1 MTSTTASLCRAK
13 IVILKSITCMT
24 PYNDRI
30 NHPIHRTAPAD
41 PGSGDDPVVKPV
53 KGKRTPD
60 TGRLAVLVGTAV
72 DLDQLVRSMG
82 LSAYR
87 PHPLF
92 TSRLYIRDRND
103 TEPVSLVGPFVG
115 APYAV
120 MLLETLVA
128 WGVRHFFFYGWC
140 GAVSPEVK
148 IGDILLPTAAFIDEG
163 TSVHYCDWREAA
175 TVSHPT
181 PASVRQIRRLLEPE
195 STRLHAGAVWTTD
208 AIFRE
213 TRDKIRRF
221 QAEGALGV
229 DMETSA
235 LFSAAH
241 YRGVAIGGI
250 LVVSDELSSLHWL
263 PGFKTEAFA
272 SGRSL
277 ACEMIKRLCQHP
289 LSIRTSPTESQS

>member
-1 MTSTTASLCRAK
+1 MATDK
-13 IVILKSITCMT
+13 
-24 PYNDRI
+24 DRI
-30 NHPIHRTAPAD
+30 DLPIKRNAPAD
-41 PGSGDDPVVKPV
+41 RESTDDAVVKPV

-60 TGRLAVLVGTAV
+60 TGRLAVLVGTSV

-92 TSRLYIRDRND
+92 TSHLYIRARKD
-103 TEPVSLVGPFVG
+103 TEPLSLVGPIVG

-128 WGVRHFFFYGWC
+128 WGVRHFFFFGWC

-163 TSVHYCDWREAA
+163 TSVHYGVSPEAA

-181 PASVRQIRRLLEPE
+181 PASVAQIRNILEPE
-195 STRLHAGAVWTTD
+195 NTRLHAGAVWTTD

-213 TRDKIRRF
+213 TPDKIRRF

-229 DMETSA
+229 DMEMSA

-241 YRGVAIGGI
+241 YRGVDIGGI
-250 LVVSDELSSLHWL
+250 LVVSDELSSLHWV

-277 ACEMIKRLCQHP
+277 ACEMVKRLCQHT
-289 LSIRTSPTESQS
+289 LSIHTSSKESPS

>member
-1 MTSTTASLCRAK
+1 MTTFK
-13 IVILKSITCMT
+13 
-24 PYNDRI
+24 DRI
-30 NHPIHRTAPAD
+30 DQSIKRHEPAD
-41 PGSGDDPVVKPV
+41 RGSADDAVVKPV

-60 TGRLAVLVGTAV
+60 TGSLAVLVGTSI

-82 LSAYR
+82 LSAHR

-92 TSRLYIRDRND
+92 TSRLYVRTRND
-103 TEPVSLVGPFVG
+103 AEPVSLVGPIVG

-128 WGVRHFFFYGWC
+128 WGVRQFFFFGWC
-140 GAVSPEVK
+140 GAVSPKVK
-148 IGDILLPTAAFIDEG
+148 IGDILLPAAAFIDEG
-163 TSVHYCDWREAA
+163 TSVHYCDSREAP

-181 PASVRQIRRLLEPE
+181 PVSVEQIWHMLEPE
-195 STRLHAGAVWTTD
+195 NTRLHAGAVWTTD

-213 TRDKIRRF
+213 TPDKIRCF

-229 DMETSA
+229 DMEMSA

-241 YRGVAIGGI
+241 YRGVDIGGI

-277 ACEMIKRLCQHP
+277 ACEMVKRLCQHT
-289 LSIRTSPTESQS
+289 LSIHTSSEESPS

>member
-1 MTSTTASLCRAK
+1 MPTFK
-13 IVILKSITCMT
+13 
-24 PYNDRI
+24 DRTDQPVKR
-30 NHPIHRTAPAD
+30 HAPAD
-41 PGSGDDPVVKPV
+41 RGSADDAVVKPV

-60 TGRLAVLVGTAV
+60 TGRRAVLVGTSV
-72 DLDQLVRSMG
+72 DLDQLVRSLD
-82 LSAYR
+82 LSTRR

-92 TSRLYIRDRND
+92 TSRLYVRARND
-103 TEPVSLVGPFVG
+103 AEPVSLVGPIVG

-128 WGVRHFFFYGWC
+128 WGVRHFFFFGWC
-140 GAVSPEVK
+140 GAVSPAVK

-163 TSVHYCDWREAA
+163 TSVHYCDSQEAP

-181 PASVRQIRRLLEPE
+181 PASVEKIRYMLDPE
-195 STRLHAGAVWTTD
+195 NTRLHAGAVWTTD

-213 TRDKIRRF
+213 TPNKIRRF
-221 QAEGALGV
+221 QAKGALAV
-229 DMETSA
+229 DMEMSA

-241 YRGVAIGGI
+241 YRGVEIGGI

-277 ACEMIKRLCQHP
+277 ACEIIKRLCQQP
-289 LSIRTSPTESQS
+289 LSIHASPDELQS

>member
-1 MTSTTASLCRAK
+1 MTAFKHR
-13 IVILKSITCMT
+13 IDHSI
-24 PYNDRI
+24 NR
-30 NHPIHRTAPAD
+30 NAPAD
-41 PGSGDDPVVKPV
+41 RGSDDDPVVKPV
-53 KGKRTPD
+53 KGKSTPD
-60 TGRLAVLVGTAV
+60 VGRLAVLVGTSG
-72 DLDQLVRSMG
+72 DLDRLVRSMG
-82 LSAYR
+82 LSAHR

-92 TSRLYIRDRND
+92 TSRLYIRSRND
-103 TEPVSLVGPFVG
+103 TEPVSLVGPIVG

-128 WGVRHFFFYGWC
+128 WGARHFFFLGWC

-163 TSVHYCDWREAA
+163 TSVHYCDSREAP

-181 PASVRQIRRLLEPE
+181 PASVEQIRHVLEPGN
-195 STRLHAGAVWTTD
+195 TRLHAGAVWTTD

-213 TRDKIRRF
+213 TPDKIRRF

-235 LFSAAH
+235 LFSAAL
-241 YRGVAIGGI
+241 YRGVDIGGI
-250 LVVSDELSSLHWL
+250 LVVSDELSTLHWL

-277 ACEMIKRLCQHP
+277 ACEMVKRLCQHP
-289 LSIRTSPTESQS
+289 LSIHASPKESQS

>member
-1 MTSTTASLCRAK
+1 MTTF
-13 IVILKSITCMT
+13 
-24 PYNDRI
+24 NDRI
-30 NHPIHRTAPAD
+30 DHPINRNAPAD
-41 PGSGDDPVVKPV
+41 RGSADDPVVKPV

-60 TGRLAVLVGTAV
+60 TGRLAVLVGTSV

-82 LSAYR
+82 LSAHS

-92 TSRLYIRDRND
+92 MSRLYIRARND
-103 TEPVSLVGPFVG
+103 TEPVSLVGPIVG

-128 WGVRHFFFYGWC
+128 WGVRHFFFFGWC

-163 TSVHYCDWREAA
+163 TSVHYCDSREAP

-181 PASVRQIRRLLEPE
+181 PASVEQIRHALGPE
-195 STRLHAGAVWTTD
+195 NTRLHAGAVWTTD

-213 TRDKIRRF
+213 TPDKIRRF

-229 DMETSA
+229 DMEMSA

-241 YRGVAIGGI
+241 YRGVDIGGI

-277 ACEMIKRLCQHP
+277 ACEMVKRLCQYP
-289 LSIRTSPTESQS
+289 LSIHTSPKESQN